1 MPLVFFDRKGDDPV
15 NNLIVCIV
23 MYVVLMVWVFASA
36 TVQVSAVRPLGEFES
51 PTYLPHHRAFAH
63 EIEETNP

>member
-1 MPLVFFDRKGDDPV
+1 M

-23 MYVVLMVWVFASA
+23 MYVVLMVWAFASA

-51 PTYLPHHRAFAH
+51 PTYLPHLPHHRAFAH
-63 EIEETNP
+63 EIEEANQ